1 MSLAPWR
8 TPLSRAIHR
17 NRSVAFARYFQLA
30 TVRSDGH
37 PANRTVVFRGFRDD
51 SNQLETVTD
60 SRSQKFDQILN
71 HPWGEVCWYFP
82 DTREQFRLEGRLT
95 LVQADCPEA
104 ELRQERQQVWRNLSD
119 STRSQFTWP
128 HPGKPRAD
136 AADFDIEPPDPE
148 QPLPN
153 FCLLLLDPIRVDHL
167 ELRGEPQNRYL
178 YYQDQQGQWQE
189 QAVNP

>member
-17 NRSVAFARYFQLA
+17 NRSLPYARYFQLA
-30 TVRSDGH
+30 TVRLDGR

-60 SRSQKFDQILN
+60 ARSNKFDQILN
-71 HPWGEVCWYFP
+71 CPWAEVCWYFP
-82 DTREQFRLEGRLT
+82 QTREQFRLEGMLT
-95 LVQADCPEA
+95 LVQADGSDVD
-104 ELRQERQQVWRNLSD
+104 LQQERRQVWQGLSD
-119 STRSQFTWP
+119 SARSQFTWP
-128 HPGKPRAD
+128 HPGKPRAH
-136 AADFDIEPPDPE
+136 ASEFDTDPPDPD
-148 QPLPN
+148 QPLDN

-167 ELRGEPQNRYL
+167 ELRGEPQNRFL
-178 YYQDQQGQWQE
+178 YHRDDQGHWQE